1 MINALTILIISSI
14 LIFKGYA
21 ERWSDTVSFS
31 KTDADKFLNTAEIK
45 SSIFFTNEM
54 SETNRLL
61 IQAINN
67 NTFELTEA
75 SSALV
80 AAINEGN
87 SELINS
93 ILENEQRE
101 DIALAFLTAEKNGG
115 LQNLAVFIN
124 QTMTNIFESQS
135 ANEIVAALEKIIE
148 NGGCD
153 RVFSILL
160 EVDTVAMDESNSE
173 KLQIAFSRSQTI
185 VRCANEVTA
194 SPIPREIQQ
203 LSYLYSIGVLLSDYP
218 VPQDVCQESTSCI
231 FLMQST
237 RFLLDLRK
245 VRCVAKR
252 VCEFI
257 GFEEER
263 ICQRECQT

>member
-194 SPIPREIQQ
+194 SAIP
-203 LSYLYSIGVLLSDYP
+203 L
-218 VPQDVCQESTSCI
+218 PQDVCQESTSCI